1 MAALLLLLTQQ
12 NFSQEKISKKSIKK
26 SDLLLKD
33 GSKKLEEDDL
43 FTAESLLLESI
54 KFNPE
59 NIESL
64 SLLADVKFQLK
75 DYAASISL
83 MEKILLK
90 DHSFL
95 NKLLPV
101 LIYAKI
107 GNGQFNE
114 ALITLHHSFN
124 QNSID
129 SARYQLLND
138 RIHFAINVSEKNIK
152 EHLTLKNLGS
162 HINTVVSEYFPSI
175 TTSDSVLILTRRI
188 DNGLNEDLFGST
200 KKDGQWNTAL
210 PLTGKINTPLNEGG
224 QKISKNGK
232 WMVFTGCNYPE
243 GYGSCDIYISQNMN
257 GEWSQRKNMGDI
269 INTEF
274 WESAPCLSPDMSAI
288 YFSSNRPGGYG
299 GMDLYVSYLNEKGN
313 WSLPQNLGPTIN
325 TAGDEMFPFIHF
337 DHTTLYFTSNGWKTI
352 GGSDIY
358 VSKKIG
364 NTFSEP
370 VNLGYPIN
378 TIDNESGLVVD
389 ASGKT
394 AYFSSDRYGSIG
406 GMDIYSFELPSEVQA
421 FPIKTSET
429 IVLKDVLFTTGKSA
443 LDTMSVQTL
452 NAVVNFLKKNPM
464 IQIQIS
470 GHTDDTGNAASNLQ
484 LSTERAKSVVDY
496 LVKNGIAS
504 SRLIYKGF
512 GSSQPIGNNL
522 TEEGRAKNRRTE
534 MLILS
539 N

>member
-1 MAALLLLLTQQ
+1 MAALLLLLAQQ

-33 GSKKLEEDDL
+33 GSKKLEEGDL
-43 FTAESLLLESI
+43 FTAEYLLLESI
-54 KFNPE
+54 KFNSD

-64 SLLADVKFQLK
+64 SLLADVRFQLK
-75 DYAASISL
+75 DYASSIHII
-83 MEKILLK
+83 EKILLK
-90 DHSFL
+90 NKSLL
-95 NKLLPV
+95 NKLLSV

-107 GNGQFNE
+107 GNGEFNE
-114 ALITLHHSFN
+114 AYTTLHHALDEK
-124 QNSID
+124 SID
-129 SARYQLLND
+129 SAKYTSLHD
-138 RIHFAINVSEKNIK
+138 RIQFAINVSDKNIK
-152 EHLTLKNLGS
+152 EQLSLKNLGA
-162 HINTVVSEYFPSI
+162 HINTAASEYFPSI
-175 TTSDSVLILTRRI
+175 SSSDSVLILTRRI
-188 DNGLNEDLFGST
+188 DNGLNEDLFSSI
-200 KKDGQWNTAL
+200 KNDGQWNTAL

-224 QKISKNGK
+224 QKISQNGK

-243 GYGSCDIYISQNMN
+243 GYGSCDIYISQNMS

-288 YFSSNRPGGYG
+288 YFSSNRPGGFG
-299 GMDLYVSYLNEKGN
+299 GMDLYVAYLNEKGN
-313 WSLPQNLGPTIN
+313 WSLPQNLGPSIN

-358 VSKKIG
+358 VAKKIG

-389 ASGKT
+389 ASGKI
-394 AYFSSDRYGSIG
+394 AYFSSDRFGTIG
-406 GMDIYSFELPSEVQA
+406 GMDVYAFHLPAEVQA
-421 FPIKTSET
+421 FPVKTLET
-429 IVLKDVLFTTGKSA
+429 IVLKDVLFKTGKSE
-443 LDTMSVQTL
+443 LDTTSVHSL
-452 NAVVNFLKKNPM
+452 NAVVHFLLNNPKLR
-464 IQIQIS
+464 IQIS
-470 GHTDDTGNAASNLQ
+470 GHTDDTGNAAFNLQ
-484 LSTERAKSVVDY
+484 LSTQRAKSVVDY
-496 LVKNGIAS
+496 LVQNGIAAN
-504 SRLIYKGF
+504 RLIYKGF
-512 GSSQPIGNNL
+512 GSSQPVGNNL
-522 TEEGRAKNRRTE
+522 TEEGRANNRRTE